1 MLRND
6 PSYCKTQT
14 YTSRKTITGRIELT
28 TVLMYLLG
36 QGFFLHACSFRPA
49 PGQDLPPCLGAG
61 FVQVR
66 ERISTPLPQVT
77 LQGVNTDQ
85 LDQPPSTK

>member
-1 MLRND
+1 
-6 PSYCKTQT
+6 
-14 YTSRKTITGRIELT
+14 
-28 TVLMYLLG
+28 MYLLG
-36 QGFFLHACSFRPA
+36 QGFFVHACSFRPD